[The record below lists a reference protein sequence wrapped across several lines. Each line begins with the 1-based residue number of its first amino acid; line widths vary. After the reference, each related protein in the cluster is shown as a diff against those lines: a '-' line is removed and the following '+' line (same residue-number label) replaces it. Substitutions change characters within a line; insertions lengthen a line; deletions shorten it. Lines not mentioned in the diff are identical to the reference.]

1 MKALKIIGK
10 GILGVIIL
18 FVVFFVS
25 VTGYTI
31 ISGIPA
37 VSENDKG
44 VAALNS
50 GDLTTALADF
60 NESIKTAPGVAKAY
74 ENRATVEIKMGD
86 NTDGLAD
93 CNKALQLDPNMELA
107 YADRGVLEGS
117 TAAAMADLNKAIAL
131 NPKDDNAYDDR
142 GVVKYNQGD
151 VQGAIADLNQALAI
165 NPKNA
170 TASAVLAKIQAQ
182 SGTK

>member
-1 MKALKIIGK
+1 
-10 GILGVIIL
+10 
-18 FVVFFVS
+18 
-25 VTGYTI
+25 
-31 ISGIPA
+31 
-37 VSENDKG
+37 
-44 VAALNS
+44 
-50 GDLTTALADF
+50 
-60 NESIKTAPGVAKAY
+60 
-74 ENRATVEIKMGD
+74 
-86 NTDGLAD
+86 
-93 CNKALQLDPNMELA
+93 
-107 YADRGVLEGS
+107 
-117 TAAAMADLNKAIAL
+117 MADLNKAIAL